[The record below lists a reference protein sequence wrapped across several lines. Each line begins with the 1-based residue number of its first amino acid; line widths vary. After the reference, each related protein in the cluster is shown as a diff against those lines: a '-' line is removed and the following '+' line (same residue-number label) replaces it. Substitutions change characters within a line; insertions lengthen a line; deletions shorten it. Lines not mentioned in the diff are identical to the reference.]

1 MENTPRR
8 DGEVPGTFTGESM
21 PRRTIQFV
29 QGGIYHIYNR
39 GAGRQSIFFEER
51 NYHYLLRI
59 IKELLP
65 ELQVTMLAYCLQPNH
80 YHWMVRQDG
89 DFPAGELAQ
98 RTFNRYV
105 KGFNKSYQRSGTL
118 FEDRF
123 EAKLVDSDEY
133 VRQLCLYI
141 HANPVLHGLSMSPDL
156 WPYSNYLE
164 WIGQRT
170 GSLVDHK
177 FVSDTFGSPQEY
189 AGRMQ
194 AYLTG
199 NVRVPEAIRAILAD
213 LP

>member
-1 MENTPRR
+1 
-8 DGEVPGTFTGESM
+8 M

-39 GAGRQSIFFEER
+39 GAGRHSIFSREE
-51 NYHYLLRI
+51 NYRYLLRI
-59 IKELLP
+59 IKEVLP

-89 DFPAGELAQ
+89 EIPAGQLAQ
-98 RTFNRYV
+98 RVFNRYV
-105 KGFNKSYQRSGTL
+105 KGFNKANQRSGTL

-123 EAKLVDSDEY
+123 EAKPVDSDEY

-164 WIGQRT
+164 WLGQRP
-170 GSLVDHK
+170 GSLVDHE
-177 FVSDTFGSPQEY
+177 FVRDTFGSGQEY
-189 AGRMQ
+189 ADRMR

-199 NVRVPEAIRAILAD
+199 QVHVPEAIRAILAD